1 MSSWHLLKSSSVY
14 ILFLKY
20 LMSEAFL
27 LVLKIGQG
35 NSLAVQWLGL
45 GAFRLILS
53 WGTKITQAMGWRTP
67 PHREKKK
74 TSPIR

>member
-1 MSSWHLLKSSSVY
+1 MFCLLISKRGKCKQMSSWHLLKSPCIY

-20 LMSEAFL
+20 IMSGAYL

-45 GAFRLILS
+45 GTFTASDLDS
-53 WGTKITQAMGWRTP
+53 APGWGNKVI
-67 PHREKKK
+67 
-74 TSPIR
+74 